1 MRPLRLSPNTF
12 RRFYRGG
19 TGIAA
24 FRGVPFT
31 DPYTPE
37 DWVGSTVST
46 FGCDGPGLS
55 HLDDGRLLRDAIR
68 DDPEGFLGPDH
79 RRAIGDEPGLLVKL
93 LDPDQRLPIHCHPDR
108 AFAKRHLDLRY
119 GKTEAWLV
127 LATRTPDPT
136 VYLGFRNPVGRQRLA
151 AWVDRQETDGL
162 LATVNSVTVSVGD
175 TVLVPAGLPH
185 AVGPGILILELQEP
199 TDLSILMEWKDL
211 NIDGRTDGHLGLGFN
226 RALDAVDRTPWSS
239 DRLSELINAGQDGSL
254 FPPGADPFFRARR
267 QGGGSIMPPGFSILV
282 VTEGQGSLRSSDGD
296 AAIGK
301 GDTLLIPYGAGEVG
315 IDGTVTAVQ
324 CLPPRAAS
332 DGSPL

>member
-12 RRFYRGG
+12 PRFYRGG

-55 HLDDGRLLRDAIR
+55 RLDDGRLLRDAIR

-79 RRAIGDEPGLLVKL
+79 RRTFGDEPGFLVKL

-108 AFAKRHLDLRY
+108 AFARRHLNLRY

-127 LATRTPDPT
+127 LATRAPDPT

-162 LATVNSVTVSVGD
+162 LATVNPVTVSVGD

-199 TDLSILMEWKDL
+199 TDLSILMEWKNL
-211 NIDGRTDGHLGLGFN
+211 NIDGSKEGHLGLGFN

-239 DRLSELINAGQDGSL
+239 ARLSGLINAGRDGRL
-254 FPPGADPFFRARR
+254 FPAAADPFFRARR
-267 QGGGSIMPPGFSILV
+267 LEAGSSLSPGFSIIV
-282 VTEGQGSLRSSDGD
+282 VTEGKGSLRYSEGETHV
-296 AAIGK
+296 GN
-301 GDTLLIPYGAGEVG
+301 GDTVLIPYGAGEVQLN
-315 IDGTVTAVQ
+315 GTVLAIQ
-324 CLPPRAAS
+324 CLPPAA
-332 DGSPL
+332 

>member
-12 RRFYRGG
+12 PRFYRGG

-24 FRGVPFT
+24 FRGVPFA

-55 HLDDGRLLRDAIR
+55 RLDDGRLLRDAIR
-68 DDPEGFLGPDH
+68 DDPEAFLGPDH
-79 RRAIGDEPGLLVKL
+79 RRVIGDEPGLLVKL
-93 LDPDQRLPIHCHPDR
+93 LDPDQRLPIHCHPNRD
-108 AFAKRHLDLRY
+108 FSKRNLNLRY

-127 LATRTPDPT
+127 LATRAADPT

-162 LATVNSVTVSVGD
+162 LATVNPVTVTVGD
-175 TVLVPAGLPH
+175 SLLVPAGLPH

-199 TDLSILMEWKDL
+199 TDLSILMEWKNL
-211 NIDGRTDGHLGLGFN
+211 NIDGRKDGHLGLGFN

-239 DRLSELINAGQDGSL
+239 DRLSELINAGRNGSL
-254 FPPGADPFFRARR
+254 FPAAADPFFQARR
-267 QGGGSIMPPGFSILV
+267 LEGGCILPPGFSIIV
-282 VTEGQGSLRSSDGD
+282 VTEGRGLLRSSEGD
-296 AAIGK
+296 APIGK
-301 GDTLLIPYGAGEVG
+301 GDTMLIPYSAGEVA
-315 IDGTVTAVQ
+315 IDGAVAAVQ
-324 CLPPRAAS
+324 CLPPAPAS
-332 DGSPL
+332 R

>member
-12 RRFYRGG
+12 PRFYRGG

-55 HLDDGRLLRDAIR
+55 RLDDGRLLRDAIR
-68 DDPEGFLGPDH
+68 EDPEGFLGPNH
-79 RRAIGDEPGLLVKL
+79 RRGIGDEPGLLVKL

-108 AFAKRHLDLRY
+108 AFAKRHLNLRY
-119 GKTEAWLV
+119 GKTEAWVV
-127 LATRTPDPT
+127 LATRSPDPT

-162 LATVNSVTVSVGD
+162 LATVNPVTVSVGD

-199 TDLSILMEWKDL
+199 TDLSILMEWKNL
-211 NIDGRTDGHLGLGFN
+211 NIDGSKDGHLGLGFN

-239 DRLSELINAGQDGSL
+239 GRLSELINASRNGSL
-254 FPPGADPFFRARR
+254 FPPAADVFFRADRVVPGR
-267 QGGGSIMPPGFSILV
+267 QSEAGFSILV
-282 VTEGQGSLRSSDGD
+282 VTDGSGRLRTEDGD
-296 AAIGK
+296 LDIRTGETILVPFGSGKSRLEGAAVAISCR
-301 GDTLLIPYGAGEVG
+301 P
-315 IDGTVTAVQ
+315 
-324 CLPPRAAS
+324 AAPADAS
-332 DGSPL
+332 LT